1 MRRRYRKNYKIYI
14 ILALVV
20 VTTTFTIGYS
30 EVTKVLRTNIGN
42 TTIKNVNHEVHVIS
56 VTVLEKSTNSTCS
69 NASFTATSVSGI
81 SATLSAKDTTPY
93 CIYRIHMFNGFTNSG
108 LWVDSKLSS
117 ISQTNPSGATTCT
130 SSNNNAT
137 LVCDSIRYRL
147 CEDSSC
153 STPLS
158 TNFYVNKGST
168 AAYVYLKVDL
178 ASDPN
183 TLDGFSQLGYGF
195 NLTFTGY

>member
-42 TTIKNVNHEVHVIS
+42 TTVTSLTHQILINS
-56 VTVLEKSTNSTCS
+56 VSKSGSTNSTCT
-69 NASFTATSVSGI
+69 NAYYTQTSVSGI

-93 CIYRIHMFNGFTNSG
+93 CLYTINIINTGDVG
-108 LWVDSKLSS
+108 SKLSS

-147 CEDSSC
+147 CKDSFC
-153 STPLS
+153 STLLN
-158 TNFYVNKGST
+158 TNFYIGNGDNDDEKDI
-168 AAYVYLKVDL
+168 YLRIDL